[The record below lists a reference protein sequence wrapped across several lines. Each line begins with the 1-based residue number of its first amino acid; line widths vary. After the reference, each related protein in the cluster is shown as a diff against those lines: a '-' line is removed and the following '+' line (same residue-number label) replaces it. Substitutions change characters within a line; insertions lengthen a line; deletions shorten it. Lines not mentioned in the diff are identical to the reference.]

1 MRRASLTRQ
10 QRKDVLESDLAHVAV
25 ARLPELREI
34 WRQRL
39 GLEPP
44 PLRSREIVRR
54 MLAYRLQAAVHGD
67 VSAAARR
74 KLETVRLRYE
84 DRPAKPTSGPR
95 LRAGAKL
102 LREWKGVG
110 HEVWVTAD
118 GFMHDGQPYR
128 SLSEV
133 ARAITGTRWNGPLFF
148 GLREPAKEAE

>member
-1 MRRASLTRQ
+1 MKRAPLTRQ
-10 QRKDVLESDLAHVAV
+10 QRRDVLESDLAKVAV
-25 ARLPELREI
+25 ARLPELRQI
-34 WRQRL
+34 WRDRL
-39 GLEPP
+39 GAEPP

-74 KLETVRLRYE
+74 KLEAVRQRYE
-84 DRPAKPTSGPR
+84 DRPAKPASGPR

-102 LREWKGVG
+102 LREWKGVT

-148 GLREPAKEAE
+148 GLRETAKEAA